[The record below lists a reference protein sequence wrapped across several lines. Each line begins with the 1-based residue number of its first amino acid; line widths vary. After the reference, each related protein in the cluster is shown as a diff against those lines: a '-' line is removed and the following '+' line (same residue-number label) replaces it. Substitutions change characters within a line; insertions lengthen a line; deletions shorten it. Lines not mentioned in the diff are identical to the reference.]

1 MQIRISTTLSEF
13 YRTSLIVGLTIIPYQ
28 LHIIDELF
36 NSPIFVGIQLFLNCS
51 QIHWMLDYCW
61 IVGQIHSLP
70 INRSFKIIGFIMLS
84 ERFDNNLALLQL
96 FPINNS
102 LGFWLK
108 GRQHSFR
115 YGLLLL
121 ELPVLHI
128 YQLNFGL

>member
-96 FPINNS
+96 FPINRMEEYRS
-102 LGFWLK
+102 PFEGLWSEPGLVVLDHH
-108 GRQHSFR
+108 RQDR
-115 YGLLLL
+115 
-121 ELPVLHI
+121 
-128 YQLNFGL
+128 Q